1 MFYLD
6 HLSMEGFRNYGSQLF
21 SFNPK
26 LNIIC
31 GANAQGK
38 TNLLESIFFISVNRS
53 FRTRKEQELV
63 NFKGDGFSLKG
74 NYIKDC
80 FKHAIQINYR
90 HNSRLSIKANNDQVN
105 RYDCMPAFPTIVFS
119 PEDLKIVSEGPSIRR
134 RFLNLEASRLDITY
148 LKDLRDYQRVLNQR
162 NKVLKQKSNINK
174 INDYLSPWDRSL
186 TNLGVKLIRS
196 RVEMIKAL
204 QKEAKV
210 IFNQL
215 SDTEEEL
222 SLEYESTIRYFDE
235 PEEMEEQFY
244 NDLLNN
250 REQEL
255 KRYSTLLGPHLDDLN
270 IKINGNSTR
279 VFASQGQKRTAALA
293 LRMGEV
299 GLYMKQNSIPPILLL
314 DDVFSE
320 FDADRK
326 QHLLSFLRNYSGQ
339 CFLTSA
345 VDLDTMVNYLNK
357 SYKKII
363 IKQGSIIDETVG
375 TGD

>member
-1 MFYLD
+1 
-6 HLSMEGFRNYGSQLF
+6 MEGFRNYGSQCF
-21 SFNPK
+21 SFHPK

-38 TNLLESIFFISVNRS
+38 TNLLESIYFISVNRS

-63 NFKGDGFSLKG
+63 NFHNDDFSLKG

-80 FKHAIQINYR
+80 FKHAVQVNYR
-90 HNSRLSIKANNDQVN
+90 QNSRLSIKVNNDQVN
-105 RYDCMPAFPTIVFS
+105 RYDCMPDFPTIVFS
-119 PEDLKIVSEGPSIRR
+119 PEDLKIISEGPSLRR

-162 NKVLKQKSNINK
+162 NKVLKQKVNIGK

-186 TNLGVKLIRS
+186 TNLGVKLIHS
-196 RVEMIKAL
+196 RVAMIKAL
-204 QKEAKV
+204 HKEAKV

-235 PEEMEEQFY
+235 PKEMEVQFY
-244 NDLLNN
+244 NDLLNH

-255 KRYSTLLGPHLDDLN
+255 KRYSTLLGPHLDDLIIN
-270 IKINGNSTR
+270 INGYSTR
-279 VFASQGQKRTAALA
+279 FFASQGQKRTAALA

-299 GLYMKQNSIPPILLL
+299 SLYIKQNSIPPILLL

-326 QHLLSFLRNYSGQ
+326 QHLLSFLRHYSGQ

-345 VDLDTMVNYLNK
+345 VDLDNVFNNLNK

-363 IKQGSIIDETVG
+363 IKQGSIVDETVG